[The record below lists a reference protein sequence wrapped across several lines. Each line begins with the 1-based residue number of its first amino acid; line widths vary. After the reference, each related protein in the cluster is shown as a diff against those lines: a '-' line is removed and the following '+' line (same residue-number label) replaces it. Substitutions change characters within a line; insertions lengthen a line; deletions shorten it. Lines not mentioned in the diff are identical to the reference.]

1 MAESPG
7 FILTSWRKSSAGQ
20 LCRRRNSRKDAFALP
35 VSDLG
40 PSLGPKYDST
50 DGCKNGDIP
59 LIFQLIIVCCED
71 VSGLTERPV
80 KFERRLRFSD
90 RGGDIEIDIWQQIA
104 ESDCLGL
111 CSRIFVRDK
120 LEEL

>member
-1 MAESPG
+1 
-7 FILTSWRKSSAGQ
+7 
-20 LCRRRNSRKDAFALP
+20 
-35 VSDLG
+35 
-40 PSLGPKYDST
+40 
-50 DGCKNGDIP
+50 
-59 LIFQLIIVCCED
+59 